1 MMKLLEWTATIVT
14 LIGALLTAL
23 NYDPLNIYVL
33 NVGSILWLAWAC
45 LERRASIALV
55 NGGMLAIY
63 LYGAA
68 LRCGWIVSS

>member
-1 MMKLLEWTATIVT
+1 MMKLLEWSATIVT
-14 LIGALLTAL
+14 LIGAMLTAL

>member
-1 MMKLLEWTATIVT
+1 MMKFLEWTATIVT
-14 LIGALLTAL
+14 LIGAMLTAL